1 MEKYIKIV
9 IKVTSVYVET
19 RKRIGNKHIKIESK
33 VIIILGGYLSVFYN
47 FPIVSNVSVMIYLA
61 SAQPN

>member
-19 RKRIGNKHIKIESK
+19 RKRIGNHIKIESK